1 LRSETIERVFADVK
15 EKHAMRYTY
24 YRGLDQG
31 TKWVKLKITVMNLKK
46 LAMWRGF
53 PRFYAVFAPAHDALL
68 SSFRCL
74 LQKTAFLI

>member
-1 LRSETIERVFADVK
+1 
-15 EKHAMRYTY
+15 MRYTY
-24 YRGLDQG
+24 YRGLGQG